1 MEHGLYIC
9 ETPISFMAVNAYEVS
24 PYVDLFKGYSLNP

>member
-9 ETPISFMAVNAYEVS
+9 EAPISFMAVNAYEVS